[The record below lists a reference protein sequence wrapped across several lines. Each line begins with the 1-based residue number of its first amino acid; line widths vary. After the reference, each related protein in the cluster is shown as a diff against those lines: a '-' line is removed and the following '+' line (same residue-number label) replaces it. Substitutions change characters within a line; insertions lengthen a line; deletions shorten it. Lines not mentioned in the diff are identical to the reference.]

1 MKNEELKIKTLT
13 INDFRLQIRGY
24 LKAAITIGGGVILTI
39 REEYP

>member
-13 INDFRLQIRGY
+13 INDIRLQIRGY
-24 LKAAITIGGGVILTI
+24 LKAPITIGGGVILTI